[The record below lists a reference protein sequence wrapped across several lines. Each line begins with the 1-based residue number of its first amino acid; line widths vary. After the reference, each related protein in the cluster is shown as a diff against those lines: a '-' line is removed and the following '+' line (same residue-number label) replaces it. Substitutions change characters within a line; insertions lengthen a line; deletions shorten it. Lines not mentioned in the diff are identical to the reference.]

1 MTGHRSE
8 SPKATGPLEP
18 NSETPLRDDEQ
29 LESGGSQAPELGPIR
44 RLFSRI
50 RPRRPSPSPVLPD
63 VKPSLLER
71 LTPGALKSLSVA
83 QEEAKSLGH
92 RHIGTEHLLLALTKA
107 PEFTAYRVLEQLGA
121 VPSTVRAQVLQVLE
135 TGSGPGLESEALALT
150 PRARLALELAH
161 RASIRINVPETGTE
175 HLLIGL
181 AGESEGIGAKTLGK
195 FSISAKDAEHQ
206 VTTNLDRANAL
217 HPRVQNG

>member
-1 MTGHRSE
+1 MFQTE
-8 SPKATGPLEP
+8 SRITCPF
-18 NSETPLRDDEQ
+18 
-29 LESGGSQAPELGPIR
+29 R

-50 RPRRPSPSPVLPD
+50 RPPRPSPSPVLPD

-92 RHIGTEHLLLALTKA
+92 RHIGTEHLLLALTKD
-107 PEFTAYRVLEQLGA
+107 PEFTAYSVLEQLGA

-135 TGSGPGLESEALALT
+135 TGPGPGPGPGLESEALALT

-206 VTTNLDRANAL
+206 VTTNLDRGNAR
-217 HPRVQNG
+217 HPRDQNG

>member
-1 MTGHRSE
+1 MTGHRNG
-8 SPKATGPLEP
+8 SPKAAGPREP
-18 NSETPLRDDEQ
+18 NSETPLRNDEQ
-29 LESGGSQAPELGPIR
+29 LESGGSRGPELGPFR

-50 RPRRPSPSPVLPD
+50 RPLRPSPSPVLPD